1 VNSIIR
7 LNGYSMAFFDGAS
20 VERGTNCGAGG
31 TIICRDLTEYRWH
44 FNGGAGTNT
53 KAELLGAWASLF
65 IAKQLEIQY
74 IQLIGDSK
82 VVIDWLN
89 KKGNIQAI
97 NIEGWKGKIRELI
110 SSFRGIYF
118 QHIFREANVEVNK
131 LSKQALSTSFGR
143 LIYTSWD
150 GENAGTVHHFDI
162 F

>member
-1 VNSIIR
+1 
-7 LNGYSMAFFDGAS
+7 
-20 VERGTNCGAGG
+20 
-31 TIICRDLTEYRWH
+31 
-44 FNGGAGTNT
+44 
-53 KAELLGAWASLF
+53 LGAWASLF
-65 IAKQLEIQY
+65 IAKKLEIQY

-89 KKGNIQAI
+89 KKGNIQVI

-118 QHIFREANVEVNK
+118 QHIFKEANVEANN